1 MTTNR
6 QSSSLALLI
15 VVLGLLACD
24 PGFYYHPEGWKK
36 RQGYE
41 WTQRFDGI
49 ELTTSGLSGFVGSTG
64 IIPDFDVTNTTDHIF
79 VLQHAELLVEENSYA
94 ANIADKE
101 AKWRTVEP
109 HSSRSLTIYWEFD
122 DVAVDVLG
130 ERPIAVLEFTVAG
143 AARRIEITFTRA
155 E

>member
-1 MTTNR
+1 MTAR
-6 QSSSLALLI
+6 QIGVLGFSVVLALS
-15 VVLGLLACD
+15 ACD
-24 PGFYYHPEGWKK
+24 PGYVYRPVGWEP
-36 RQGYE
+36 QGSE
-41 WTQRFDGI
+41 WTKYFDGI
-49 ELTTSGLSGFVGSTG
+49 GLSTLGLWGIVGDTD
-64 IIPDFDVTNTTDHIF
+64 ILPTFDVTNTTDHIF
-79 VLQHAELLVEENSYA
+79 VLQNAELLVEENSYA
-94 ANIADKE
+94 ANIAGKK